1 MLSTFLV
8 NVDAKLTMLFQKE
21 KKRNLAF
28 IALLNPQVLR
38 IIEAERI
45 GRRAGKTFHNVHT
58 LTYKGF

>member
-1 MLSTFLV
+1 MLSAFLV
-8 NVDAKLTMLFQKE
+8 NADAKLTKSFQKE

-28 IALLNPQVLR
+28 ITQLNPQVLG

>member
-1 MLSTFLV
+1 MLSAFLV
-8 NVDAKLTMLFQKE
+8 NADAKLTKSLQKE
-21 KKRNLAF
+21 KRNLAF
-28 IALLNPQVLR
+28 IALLNPLVLW